1 MNLLTIIKRLF
12 MAKIVQTPIPKDDK
26 EAALAAIAAYKAQNP
41 VKYEQKKKALFAR
54 YGLDAVEDS
63 VEKTED
69 ANDIEL
75 KELAKKVTK
84 AKK

>member
-1 MNLLTIIKRLF
+1 MNILKLIKKL
-12 MAKIVQTPIPKDDK
+12 MAKLEHKPIPKDDK
-26 EAALAAIAAYKAQNP
+26 SAALAAIAAYKAQNP
-41 VKYEQKKKALFAR
+41 AKYETKKAALFAR
-54 YGLDAVEDS
+54 YGLNEVEDS

-75 KELAKKVTK
+75 KELATKITK